1 MQSQTYNVVVAA
13 VVVLAVVIVVFG
25 WWWCWWWCID
35 IYVFDSHRAVCFL
48 AGFGNLTVQERFC
61 RNF

>member
-1 MQSQTYNVVVAA
+1 VVVVAVAA

-25 WWWCWWWCID
+25 WWWWCWWWCID
-35 IYVFDSHRAVCFL
+35 IYVFDGHRAVCFL
-48 AGFGNLTVQERFC
+48 AGFGNLTVQGRFC